1 MFEAPQLLRLQVLHP
16 EVRHLRPH
24 RESSADTHKGDQ
36 DNSSTEIMHS
46 GNIYLI
52 QHLPPAEELARLS
65 QYKTDYESLA
75 EVEKFVISLSDL
87 NR

>member
-1 MFEAPQLLRLQVLHP
+1 MKLRKLQAL
-16 EVRHLRPH
+16 EFR
-24 RESSADTHKGDQ
+24 K
-36 DNSSTEIMHS
+36 
-46 GNIYLI
+46 YLI